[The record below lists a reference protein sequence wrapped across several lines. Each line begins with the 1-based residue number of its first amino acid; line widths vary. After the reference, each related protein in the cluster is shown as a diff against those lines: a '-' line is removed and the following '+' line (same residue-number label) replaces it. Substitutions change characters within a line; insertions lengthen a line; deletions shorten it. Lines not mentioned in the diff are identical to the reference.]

1 MLVFKQ
7 MFCRHSL
14 IQDIRMVPISYNSS
28 EARLFGIGCSK
39 CGKHWNSWTNRLNKR
54 YHNQDIISKIEKCI
68 RIIKGD

>member
-1 MLVFKQ
+1 
-7 MFCRHSL
+7 
-14 IQDIRMVPISYNSS
+14 MVPISYNSS